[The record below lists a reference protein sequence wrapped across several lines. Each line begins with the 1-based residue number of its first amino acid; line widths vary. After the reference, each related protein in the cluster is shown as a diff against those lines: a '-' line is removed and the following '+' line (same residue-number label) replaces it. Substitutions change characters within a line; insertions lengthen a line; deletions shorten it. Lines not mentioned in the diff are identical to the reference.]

1 MATKTVTFQDIIA
14 AMEKNGFE
22 PLIGYFWEGYT
33 GEEMVVEIPKAAC
46 IWGQAAINLGVN
58 PTSLYTKV
66 NYSIE
71 GRPASRIAG
80 ANDFK
85 GYSAALEKARKLL
98 SKDKEVEVETLEY
111 E

>member
-1 MATKTVTFQDIIA
+1 
-14 AMEKNGFE
+14 
-22 PLIGYFWEGYT
+22 
-33 GEEMVVEIPKAAC
+33 MVVEIPKAAC

-66 NYSIE
+66 NYSI
-71 GRPASRIAG
+71 ASRIAG